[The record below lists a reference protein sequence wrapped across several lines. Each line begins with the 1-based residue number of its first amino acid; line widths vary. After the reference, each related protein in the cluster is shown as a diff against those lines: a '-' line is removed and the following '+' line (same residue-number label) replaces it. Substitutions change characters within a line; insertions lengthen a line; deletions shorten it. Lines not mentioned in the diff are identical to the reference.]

1 MYEFDC
7 CTLYA
12 PTAVLVHHES
22 VSRGY
27 EDTPEKQARFASQ
40 VAWMQRRWGE
50 RLVTDP
56 AYNPNLS
63 LDSAVFGLA
72 SAPRLKRWSSI

>member
-1 MYEFDC
+1 MVGV
-7 CTLYA
+7 YA

-22 VSRGY
+22 VSRGK
-27 EDTPEKQARFASQ
+27 DLEKGRFASQ